1 METFVCFGCRSY
13 VHFQAT
19 FGSFMIFLIEKIIL
33 ERAGNDLA
41 GKGFIYQ
48 LESKTR
54 RFKLGF

>member
-1 METFVCFGCRSY
+1 M
-13 VHFQAT
+13 HFQAT

-54 RFKLGF
+54 RSKLGF

>member
-1 METFVCFGCRSY
+1 
-13 VHFQAT
+13 
-19 FGSFMIFLIEKIIL
+19 MIFLIEKIIL

-54 RFKLGF
+54 RFKLGFQHMKLPFFSISGKKVSVTSSF